1 MKVLVFLS
9 FPDEVFFPEQKLFKY
24 FSIGLQMRALKS
36 LLTNSYSICIKVV
49 CDLKVLPNNTK

>member
-1 MKVLVFLS
+1 MK
-9 FPDEVFFPEQKLFKY
+9 
-24 FSIGLQMRALKS
+24 ALKS